1 MRRKIPR
8 AALPSVILAAG
19 LALTLLGAWYAH
31 REGRSQEALEFAN
44 VAATVQHAIEGRLEA
59 YVAMLRG
66 GAGLFAGSD
75 DVSPAEFRAY
85 VSRLELPW
93 RYPGIQGIGFS
104 QIIGPEE
111 REAVAARARQA
122 GLPFHYWPEQPGDQP
137 VHAIVYLE
145 PLDTLNEAALG
156 YNMFS
161 EPGRR
166 AAMERARDTGEPSAT
181 GRVRLVQEGAGK
193 GPEQAGFLIYMPAYN
208 AGSVP
213 ATPEERRERLLGFV
227 YSPFRADDL
236 LAGVI
241 GTRLDGGLHL
251 EIYDGDPAGGSLL
264 HRSVHEPWTPI
275 RFEVRREMSVAG
287 RPWTLVMRNA
297 TPRRVTFRSM
307 FVLLIACGGTVLSA
321 LLFTVTRA
329 EIRAREAAER
339 TTRELRKSEE
349 ALRAANRA
357 KDDFLAVVSH
367 ELRTPLNAILGWSL
381 MLQRGHV
388 PAERQRDALRT
399 IHRNAKVQVKLVE
412 DLLDMSHAVSGHLRL
427 DLQDIDLAAVL
438 GAALDSVRPV
448 AEDRQVRIEWDG
460 QPDLDVI
467 RADPPR
473 IEQIV
478 WNLLSNAIKFTPG
491 GGVVWMS
498 ARRESDSV
506 VLEVRDNGIGIRP
519 DVLPFIF
526 EPFRQGDASTTRAHS
541 GVGLGLSIARHLVHL
556 HGGTID
562 AASDGPNRGATFSV
576 RLPLE
581 PPASA
586 APANPAE
593 GPWRR

>member
-66 GAGLFAGSD
+66 GTGLFAGSD

-85 VSRLELPW
+85 VARLELPW
-93 RYPGIQGIGFS
+93 RYPGVQGIGFS

-251 EIYDGDPAGGSLL
+251 EVYDGDPAGGSLL
-264 HRSVHEPWTPI
+264 HRSEHEPWTPI

-467 RADPPR
+467 RADPAR

-498 ARRESDSV
+498 ARRESDGV
-506 VLEVRDNGIGIRP
+506 VLEVRDNGIGIRR
-519 DVLPFIF
+519 DLLPFIF
-526 EPFRQGDASTTRAHS
+526 EPFRQGDASTTRAHG